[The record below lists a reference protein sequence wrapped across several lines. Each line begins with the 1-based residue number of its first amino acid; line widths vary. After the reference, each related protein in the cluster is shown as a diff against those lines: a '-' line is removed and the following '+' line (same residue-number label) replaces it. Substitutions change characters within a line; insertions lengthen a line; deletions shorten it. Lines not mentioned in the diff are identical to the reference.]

1 MVGIEQQL
9 DGYISDALYAANAP
23 SAANP
28 VATKADLTQG
38 TNTIPAF
45 ADEKQFLQVTDFNT
59 GSLPV
64 GWTGSVSGTGA
75 AVVYTQANEPG
86 VSPGMALATLTT
98 TTLSRVSLLTGSGS
112 QYMRSFTDGPE
123 TTYFAQVKW
132 HTVPPVTNAAQILGW
147 INSNSFSPLS
157 TIGNTLAIVYDP
169 GNATGTNPGLITNLF
184 LLARSNYGGTANTVL
199 DLGIL
204 PDAVNWRAYKI
215 VYDNVLSEVR
225 VYRDNVLLATL
236 LNMAN
241 VPGGPVK
248 GIIPAGVAGASIIA
262 NGIQA
267 GFYMANQGV
276 PATGSGLRIAKIS
289 VFKRYS

>member
-9 DGYISDALYAANAP
+9 DGDISDALYNANAP

-64 GWTGSVSGTGA
+64 GWTGSVTGTGA
-75 AVVYTQANEPG
+75 AVVYTQAYESG

-98 TTLSRVSLLTGSGS
+98 TNLSRVSLLTGSGY

-123 TTYFAQVKW
+123 TTYFAQVRW
-132 HTVPPVTNAAQILGW
+132 NGAPPVTNAVQILGW
-147 INSNSFSPLS
+147 LNSNSFSPLP

-169 GNATGTNPGLITNLF
+169 SNASGVNPGLITNLF
-184 LLARSNYGGTANTVL
+184 LLARSNYGGTANTVV

-204 PDAVNWRAYKI
+204 PDAVNWRSYKI
-215 VYDNVLSEVR
+215 TYDNVLNQVR
-225 VYRDNVLLATL
+225 VYRGNVLLTTL
-236 LNMAN
+236 LDMSN
-241 VPGGPVK
+241 VPGGSVK
-248 GIIPAGVAGASIIA
+248 GIIPTGATNGVA
-262 NGIQA
+262 A
-267 GFYMANQGV
+267 GFYITNQGTA
-276 PATGSGLRIAKIS
+276 PAGSGIRVAKIS